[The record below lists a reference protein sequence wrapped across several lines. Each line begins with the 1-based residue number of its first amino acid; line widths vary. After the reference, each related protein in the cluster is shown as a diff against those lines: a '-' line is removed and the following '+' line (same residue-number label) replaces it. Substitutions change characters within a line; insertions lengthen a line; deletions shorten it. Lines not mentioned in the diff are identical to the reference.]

1 MSPNTE
7 PNAVKLGVGE
17 AHRVRLPGL
26 GTAGYR
32 WTAVVEGDG
41 DVAEVSDAGVA
52 ELPNRRIG
60 TSADELF
67 DIRAVGPGVA
77 RVRFAQRRP
86 FEAADVPPADEHVVE
101 VRVS

>member
-1 MSPNTE
+1 MSPAAE
-7 PNAVKLGVGE
+7 PNIVNLRAGE

-32 WTAVVEGDG
+32 WMPAVEGDEG
-41 DVAEVSDAGVA
+41 VAEVSDAGLA
-52 ELPNRRIG
+52 ELANRRIG

-86 FEAADVPPADEHVVE
+86 FEAPDAPAAAEQVVE
-101 VRVS
+101 VRVT